1 MSDKQVNANRRNA
14 RMSRGPTSRIGRQRS
29 ARNAFKHGLSV
40 PTDPANE
47 DVRVLAALL
56 SPTTATDHVTA
67 LAVEA
72 ARRIIDLDR
81 VTGVRKHLYSR
92 LGMSPILAKS
102 PKVSQAGLGVLDQLA
117 AELIR
122 ELQPPTAEAF
132 TLSDLAI
139 ELNRLARYERRA
151 LSLRDR
157 ALRELTEGI
166 TREGLVR
173 D

>member
-1 MSDKQVNANRRNA
+1 MSDKQVAANRRNGK
-14 RMSRGPTSRIGRQRS
+14 MSRGPTSRAGKQRS
-29 ARNAFKHGLSV
+29 ARNALKHGLSV
-40 PTDPANE
+40 PTDLANE
-47 DVRVLAALL
+47 DVRVLAAFL
-56 SPTTATDHVTA
+56 SRATATDHGSD

-81 VTGVRKHLYSR
+81 VTEVHTYLYSR
-92 LGMSPILAKS
+92 LGISPILAKLPRES
-102 PKVSQAGLGVLDQLA
+102 PPAGGRIDQLA

-122 ELQPPTAEAF
+122 QLQPPKAEVF

-157 ALRELTEGI
+157 ALRKLTEASLAKG
-166 TREGLVR
+166 
-173 D
+173 